1 MNLWIRDPSRSSVA
15 LAPVMLVPG
24 LDECAPAWCRR
35 SSPSPCGGLLAIGSR
50 SLGLSLRGESWL
62 KECQSAQPS
71 RVAGDSLLE
80 LARPSQESRVFA
92 CVFSLRHLW
101 SRCAVTQHESR
112 ILHHRQDGCKPEG
125 GIERGEVGVR

>member
-35 SSPSPCGGLLAIGSR
+35 SSPSPCGGLL
-50 SLGLSLRGESWL
+50 
-62 KECQSAQPS
+62 
-71 RVAGDSLLE
+71 E
-80 LARPSQESRVFA
+80 LALPPKESRVFA
-92 CVFSLRHLW
+92 GVFSLRHLG